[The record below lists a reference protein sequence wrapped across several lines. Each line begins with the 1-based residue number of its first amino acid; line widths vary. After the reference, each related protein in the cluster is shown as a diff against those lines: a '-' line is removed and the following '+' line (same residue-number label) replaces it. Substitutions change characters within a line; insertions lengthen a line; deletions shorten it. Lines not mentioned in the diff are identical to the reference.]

1 MDAGATVRP
10 EYPVSEDDVWNDP
23 APIPPLLL
31 PLLVLLLLVDPL
43 LDLVPTVVG
52 RVACDDIDGRHPRK
66 W

>member
-1 MDAGATVRP
+1 
-10 EYPVSEDDVWNDP
+10 VSEDDVWNDP